1 MLLIHRASLILRSAR
16 GAGRVPLVQEVTAMA
31 LVSQLALLTAA
42 SSVAVAGSAN
52 IIVLQVR
59 IPPPVVPPY
68 VIAKMVCVKVQ

>member
-1 MLLIHRASLILRSAR
+1 MLLMQRASLILRRAR
-16 GAGRVPLVQEVTAMA
+16 GASRVPLVQEVTAMA
-31 LVSQLALLTAA
+31 LLSQVALLTAA

-68 VIAKMVCVKVQ
+68 AIVKMECVKVQ